1 MSNSVIPFPGSD
13 PERVSEEEDP
23 IRAAIRAASQELLS
37 AVMAQ
42 PVPDRLH
49 ALAAEVG
56 RALDQRAADFSSV
69 QGAATDDTA

>member
-23 IRAAIRAASQELLS
+23 IRAASQELLS